1 MRIRVRSSPSRIA
14 KRSDAME
21 IIDTLAKVVSTLV
34 SVCTLYL
41 AWTRI
46 LPRLDQI
53 HTQTN
58 SLAAKAE
65 AGARALG
72 VMEGIA
78 QQVERQQHE

>member
-1 MRIRVRSSPSRIA
+1 
-14 KRSDAME
+14 ME
-21 IIDTLAKVVSTLV
+21 IIDTLTKVISMLV

-58 SLAAKAE
+58 SLAEKAE

-72 VMEGIA
+72 VLEGIA
-78 QQVERQQHE
+78 QQSEKQQHE